1 MAAELSPQELLQA
14 RYGHPAQWSPE
25 RWNET
30 LDVLHRHRSVRRW
43 LDEPVS
49 DDTIRT
55 IVAAAQSAPSSSNK
69 QIISVIAVRAPELK
83 KGLAEV
89 GRQMFPHIEYAPV
102 VLIWCI
108 DYSRARL
115 LAKREGRELGA
126 LDYADEAALGFL
138 DAGIASQNA
147 AVAAESLGLGTVFL
161 GSVRNDIEKVQ
172 ELLDIPA
179 EVVPVVGLEVGH
191 PDPGEPA
198 GIKPRLPQE
207 LVLHWDKFNPAPEQ
221 QHFTA
226 YDQAIDTYYS
236 RYGQHQLWSV
246 QTVHR
251 LASKSITKSKRQFL
265 RRVLEKAGFG
275 LK

>member
-1 MAAELSPQELLQA
+1 MTAELSPRELLQA
-14 RYGHPAQWSPE
+14 RYGHPATWAPE
-25 RWNET
+25 EWNET

-43 LDEPVS
+43 LEQPVADE
-49 DDTIRT
+49 TIRS
-55 IVAAAQSAPSSSNK
+55 IVSAAQSAPSSSNK
-69 QIISVIAVRAPELK
+69 QVISVVAVRDPELK
-83 KGLAEV
+83 QGLAEV
-89 GRQMFPHIEYAPV
+89 CRQMFPHIEYAPV
-102 VLIWCI
+102 VLVWCI

-115 LAKREGRELGA
+115 LAEREDRELGA

-147 AVAAESLGLGTVFL
+147 AVAAESLGLGTVYL

-172 ELLDIPA
+172 ELLGIPA
-179 EVVPVVGLEVGH
+179 DVVPVVGLEVGH
-191 PDPGEPA
+191 PDPSEPA

-207 LVLHWDKFNPAPEQ
+207 LVLHWDRFDAEPDQA
-221 QHFTA
+221 HFDA
-226 YDQAIDTYYS
+226 YDRAIDNYYS

-251 LASKSITKSKRQFL
+251 LASKSITKSNRQFL